1 MGRSNSESQDGIH
14 KEIHIKEISD
24 SEDHDSEPSELY
36 SEALAV
42 SSLVT
47 AYSEGVKDHAYSIA
61 VENTIHPQ

>member
-14 KEIHIKEISD
+14 KETNEEISD
-24 SEDHDSEPSELY
+24 SEELDSELY

-47 AYSEGVKDHAYSIA
+47 IVVIAYSEGVKDHAYSIA